1 MQTDFFDSPQTLGL
15 SDAGALLPAR
25 NPAGNKGG
33 FGRLMLIGGSDRMG
47 GAAALS
53 AKAALRSGAGLVQV
67 ATPAPVVPI
76 IAAHIAACTYL
87 PLEGGKNG
95 TLSPE
100 DLPQIRAELHAVT
113 AVLFGCGLGCNKETR
128 AFSAEL
134 VLCCS
139 RPMVIDADG
148 LNCLANQP
156 EAFKTRKAPTVV
168 TPHIKEMSRLTG
180 KTVPEIKASRI
191 ETARE
196 FAQAHGVIVVLKDA
210 QTVIAAP
217 DGGVLLHD
225 RPNSGLAKGG
235 SGDVLAGIIGAL
247 LAQGAS
253 PRDAAALGVLL
264 HGEAGAIAARELTEY
279 AMLPSDVIERLPAAF
294 RAVLEHTARS

>member
-1 MQTDFFDSPQTLGL
+1 MQIDPANLPKRLAF
-15 SDAGALLPAR
+15 SDAASLLPAR
-25 NPAGNKGG
+25 DPSGNKGT
-33 FGRLMLIGGSDRMG
+33 FGRLMLIGGSNGMG

-53 AKAALRSGAGLVQV
+53 AKAAMRSGVGLVQV
-67 ATPAPVVPI
+67 ATLSPVIPV

-95 TLSPE
+95 TIAIG
-100 DLPQIRAELHAVT
+100 DLPQIRAGFYGTA

-134 VLCCS
+134 VRCCN

-148 LNCLANQP
+148 LNCLVGQL
-156 EAFKTRKAPTVV
+156 EALSERKSPAII
-168 TPHIKEMSRLTG
+168 TPHMKEMSRLTG
-180 KTVPEIKASRI
+180 KTVSEIQSARA

-196 FAQAHGVIVVLKDA
+196 FAQKYGVTVVLKDA
-210 QTVIAAP
+210 ATVVAAP
-217 DGGVLLHD
+217 DGEVLLHE

-235 SGDVLAGIIGAL
+235 SGDVLAGIAASF
-247 LAQGAS
+247 LAQGLS

-264 HGEAGAIAARELTEY
+264 HGEAGAVAANDLTEY
-279 AMLPSDVIERLPAAF
+279 AMLPGDVVERLPAVF
-294 RAVLEHTARS
+294 RSLRG